1 MGYLSAETLDV
12 TGGSGV
18 FTVPTGCTFLLVKL
32 AVATGAGMP
41 SSITL
46 GGTGLTLIASLDNG
60 DSLSAGVYSRT
71 SPATGAL
78 TLAHSNSSNF
88 AQATLEYYDSID
100 SVRGSATA
108 GSNYA
113 TSFSLGV
120 TSVAADL
127 CSDFIV
133 IQENATATAGGSQT
147 LILSSTFGTPGRMYA
162 ASRQTASGTTTT
174 FSWTTN
180 GAGQRQAHVAVA
192 LIPAA
197 APPAGDTPAFGRY
210 RIAGARR

>member
-1 MGYLSAETLDV
+1 MGYLSAETLD
-12 TGGSGV
+12 TSGGGGT
-18 FTVPTGCTFLLVKL
+18 FTVPSGCTFLLVKL
-32 AVATGAGMP
+32 AVGTGSVP
-41 SSITL
+41 SSVTL
-46 GGTGLTLIASLDNG
+46 GGTALTTVATRDNTDSIA
-60 DSLSAGVYSRT
+60 ACVYSRV
-71 SPATGAL
+71 SPAIGSLALAVSYTGD
-78 TLAHSNSSNF
+78 SK
-88 AQATLEYYDSID
+88 ATLEYYDGID

-108 GSNYA
+108 GGTYA

-147 LILSSTFGTPGRMYA
+147 LILSSTFAVTPKMYA

-180 GAGQRQAHVAVA
+180 GSGQRQAHVAVA

>member
-1 MGYLSAETLDV
+1 MGYLSAETLD
-12 TGGSGV
+12 TSGGGGT
-18 FTVPTGCTFLLVKL
+18 FTVPSGCTFLLVKL
-32 AVATGAGMP
+32 AVSTGAVP
-41 SSITL
+41 SSVTL
-46 GGTGLTLIASLDNG
+46 GGTSATTVATVDNG
-60 DSLSAGVYSRT
+60 DSLAVGVYSRV
-71 SPATGAL
+71 SPAIGSLALAFSSGA
-78 TLAHSNSSNF
+78 AY
-88 AQATLEYYDSID
+88 AKATLEYYDNID

-108 GSNYA
+108 GGNYA

-147 LILSSTFGTPGRMYA
+147 LILSSTFAVTPKMYA

-197 APPAGDTPAFGRY
+197 PSSGSTPAFGRY